1 MASTC
6 LLCASTHLEKVQ
18 EQSLDIAGVGPCK
31 LAFVVC
37 KACGFL
43 HQNPLVAPEDLAKH
57 YELFSNYT
65 IPDPEAAR
73 KAPPAPHTRRLM
85 TLRRDAFPDA
95 KSIYEIGAAAGAALH
110 AFRQDGLDVGGCDP
124 SRTATAQANDIFG
137 IALDRTDAER
147 AAKHAGRFD
156 VVLMSHVLEHLRDP
170 LPTLQSLRANMRDGA
185 GLLIE
190 VPCATALDLLPPG
203 WFAFEH
209 ISYFSPATLT
219 AMLEAAGFE
228 PLEYRINLRAFI
240 YPVIAMAARAAR
252 PLRLHRTAVEVA
264 EAVAFARDVAKRET
278 TLWSET
284 SKRLEGITGDVAVW
298 GAGVHTSR
306 LLAETPLARNAAVK
320 MIVDRDTQKWGRRQG
335 PYPICSPSELPTGA
349 DGPTVVIS
357 SYAFESQIKDGLLKM
372 GVTPARIV
380 TLYEGR
386 GASLKAA

>member
-1 MASTC
+1 MATTC
-6 LLCASTHLEKVQ
+6 LLCTSTRLEKVQ
-18 EQSLDIAGVGPCK
+18 DQSLDIAGVGPCK

-37 KACGFL
+37 ADCGFL

-65 IPDPEAAR
+65 IADPEAAR
-73 KAPPAPHTRRLM
+73 NASPAPHTRRLM
-85 TLRRDAFPDA
+85 ALRRDAFPDA
-95 KSIYEIGAAAGAALH
+95 RSIYEIGAAAGAALH
-110 AFRQDGLDVGGCDP
+110 AFKQDGLDVGGCDP

-137 IALDRTDAER
+137 VALDRTDAEH
-147 AAKHAGRFD
+147 AAKHAGCFD

-170 LPTLQSLRANMRDGA
+170 LPTLQKLRANMREGT

-240 YPVIAMAARAAR
+240 YPVIAVAARSANPR
-252 PLRLHRTAVEVA
+252 RTHRTAVEVA
-264 EAVAFARDVAKRET
+264 EAVAFAHGVAKREDA
-278 TLWSET
+278 LWAET
-284 SKRLEGITGDVAVW
+284 SRRLEGITGDVVIW

-306 LLAETPLARNAAVK
+306 LLAETPLARNATVK
-320 MIVDRDTQKWGRRQG
+320 MIVDRDAQKWGRRQG
-335 PYPICSPSELPTGA
+335 PYPICAPSELRTGS
-349 DGPTVVIS
+349 DGPTVVVS
-357 SYAFESQIKDGLLKM
+357 SYAYESQIKDGLLKM
-372 GVTPARIV
+372 GVAPARIA

-386 GASLKAA
+386 GANRKAA